1 MDPETRHRKTGPG
14 GGWVV
19 LGLVVLLGLVGA
31 AIPPLRTRSVG
42 RAVRTLPDTGFPA
55 GGGDLEK
62 DPRVLALREAYGA
75 LIDTVRF
82 TDDDAVFVV
91 GGQPIYFQ
99 DGRLLGENR
108 LRYAHRFDPFFYE
121 YSLGPLT
128 EPPPLTGNPV
138 RCTDLL
144 DRLFG
149 RTEPQIREHC
159 RSLTFLGRSLFVNDF
174 CRPALQ
180 EVEAEIRAAART
192 DEAVAAW
199 MAGLKVAYSFMDKE
213 IVGSASR
220 SYHAWGLAVDLIPES
235 YGRRQVYWKWS
246 RVFNP
251 QWHRIPIAKRWSP
264 PQAVIEVFE
273 RHGFVWGGKWSHFD
287 TIHFEYRP
295 EILIYNRLLAE
306 QAEPVY
312 R

>member
-1 MDPETRHRKTGPG
+1 VSVSSNHPDRTVGRAARIA
-14 GGWVV
+14 
-19 LGLVVLLGLVGA
+19 LALVVLLALVA
-31 AIPPLRTRSVG
+31 AAVSPRPKRPPPPG
-42 RAVRTLPDTGFPA
+42 PDTGPVA
-55 GGGDLEK
+55 GGRDLEL
-62 DPRVLALREAYGA
+62 DPRIRALRETYGA
-75 LIDTVRF
+75 LLDTVLF
-82 TDDDAVFVV
+82 TAEDAVLMI
-91 GGQPIYFQ
+91 GGHPIHFQ

-108 LRYAHRFDPFFYE
+108 LRYAQRFDPIFYE
-121 YSLGPLT
+121 YSLEPLT
-128 EPPPLTGNPV
+128 APPPWTGNPV

-159 RSLTFLGRSLFVNDF
+159 RSVSFLGRTVFVNDF
-174 CRPALQ
+174 CREALQ
-180 EVEAEIRAAART
+180 EVEREIRTTAWT
-192 DEAVAAW
+192 DEGVAAW
-199 MAGLKVAYSFMDKE
+199 VAGLKVAYSFQDKE

-220 SYHAWGLAVDLIPES
+220 SYHAWGLAIDLIPAS

-251 QWHRIPIAKRWSP
+251 QWHKIPVEKRWSP
-264 PQAVIEVFE
+264 PQAVIEAFE

-295 EILIYNRLLAE
+295 EILIYNRLLKE
-306 QAEPVY
+306 QAEPLY

>member
-1 MDPETRHRKTGPG
+1 MG
-14 GGWVV
+14 GIV
-19 LGLVVLLGLVGA
+19 LGLAVLLGLVGA
-31 AIPPLRTRSVG
+31 AFSPPHHRPFG
-42 RAVRTLPDTGFPA
+42 RAAATAPDTGWVS
-55 GGGDLEK
+55 GGGDLEH
-62 DPRVLALREAYGA
+62 DLRIRALREAYGA
-75 LIDTVRF
+75 LIDTVIF
-82 TDDDAVFVV
+82 TAGEAVFTV
-91 GGQPIYFQ
+91 GGQPIYFR

-108 LRYAHRFDPFFYE
+108 RRYTHRFDSIFYE
-121 YSLGPLT
+121 YSLEPLI
-128 EPPPLTGNPV
+128 EPPPLTGNPI
-138 RCTDLL
+138 RCTDWL

-159 RSLTFLGRSLFVNDF
+159 RSLSFLGRTLFVNDF
-174 CRPALQ
+174 CRESLQ
-180 EVEAEIRAAART
+180 EVEREVRAAART
-192 DEAVAAW
+192 DAAVAAW
-199 MAGLKVAYSFMDKE
+199 VSGLKVAYSFQDKE

-220 SYHAWGLAVDLIPES
+220 SYHAWGLAVDLIPEG

-251 QWHRIPIAKRWSP
+251 QWHRIPVEKRWSP
-264 PQAVIEVFE
+264 PQKVIEAFE

-295 EILIYNRLLAE
+295 EILVYNRLLAK